1 MLDES
6 SNRIENISKSE
17 KELYTQFEKLKLSEA
32 TDEKERQ
39 RILKE
44 INFNRSKT
52 YYNFYEP
59 IK

>member
-1 MLDES
+1 MS
-6 SNRIENISKSE
+6 KKSQQISKNE
-17 KELYTQFEKLKLSEA
+17 KELYTQFEKMKLEEA
-32 TDEKERQ
+32 TDEKDKQ
-39 RILKE
+39 RIIKE